1 MPRKVRATNREIE
14 AAIVAAL
21 LKEPKNVE
29 LVNANSEWFVDGN
42 YRTLFEAM
50 QQADDA
56 SLMTVYGKAKVL
68 SNQFS
73 MTYKELIE
81 LRGTA
86 ITDANLPELVRDLH
100 RLYGKQEVQRAMAI
114 YHEAPFEDNL
124 MALIAATNNLAAVD
138 SATDDGSFD
147 SEVSELD
154 YNLDHPSDPGIK
166 SYKRLDETLAG
177 GFYGGML
184 LTIGARP
191 GVGKTAFSVN
201 LAATMLKRNPKL
213 HIDYFT
219 LEMTKREMLN
229 RFVSWETGVPSTSL
243 RSSAS
248 TLTPTIK
255 QIVRDSAE
263 HFKRSNLAIYDT
275 TKTLGQIAGIIRR
288 HASEAKK
295 NEYVAFVDYIGLIT
309 VPSIKE
315 RYLQVSEITRQLKV
329 MANEYDVPIIELAQ
343 LNRGLEQR
351 QDKEPQLSDLR
362 ESGSIEQ
369 DSNVVAFL
377 TRDAKV
383 PDVRNVVIKKNRE
396 GWLARIPY
404 QFNGQGMKFQELDVD
419 NDG

>member
-1 MPRKVRATNREIE
+1 M
-14 AAIVAAL
+14 AAL
-21 LKEPKNVE
+21 LKEPKNIE

-42 YRTLFEAM
+42 YRILFEAM
-50 QQADDA
+50 QQADDS

-100 RLYGKQEVQRAMAI
+100 RLYGKQEVQRAMAV

-124 MALIAATNNLAAVD
+124 MALIAATNSLAAVD

-147 SEVSELD
+147 SEVNELD

-213 HIDYFT
+213 RIDYFT
-219 LEMTKREMLN
+219 LEMTKE
-229 RFVSWETGVPSTSL
+229 
-243 RSSAS
+243 
-248 TLTPTIK
+248 K
-255 QIVRDSAE
+255 C
-263 HFKRSNLAIYDT
+263 
-275 TKTLGQIAGIIRR
+275 
-288 HASEAKK
+288 
-295 NEYVAFVDYIGLIT
+295 
-309 VPSIKE
+309 
-315 RYLQVSEITRQLKV
+315 
-329 MANEYDVPIIELAQ
+329 
-343 LNRGLEQR
+343 
-351 QDKEPQLSDLR
+351 
-362 ESGSIEQ
+362 
-369 DSNVVAFL
+369 
-377 TRDAKV
+377 
-383 PDVRNVVIKKNRE
+383 
-396 GWLARIPY
+396 
-404 QFNGQGMKFQELDVD
+404 
-419 NDG
+419 